1 VLTEGSR
8 ATGGRG
14 RARLRSLFVI
24 AQLMAAVVL
33 VTGAIQLARSFGRL
47 LEIDPGFDPSSV
59 VTMELDLQEGYPDF
73 AAAGAFYRE
82 LEPRI
87 AALPGVSGIGL
98 TSTLPLDDANDYFQP
113 IQLIDAPVTPTEA
126 PRAFLRQV
134 SADFFQTLRVPIL
147 RGRSFTSFDR
157 ADASPVAIVNEAFV
171 RRYFPDVDPIGRHV
185 GDVGIQVGPLGVI
198 LNDEVE
204 IIGVAADVKYD
215 GLREE
220 PAPSLYFPME
230 QAPFRRMIL
239 VLRTTLSTAD
249 ATRAVRT
256 VLQEM
261 NPRLPLSDIATLQ
274 GRVEVELAPDRRN
287 LLLIGGF
294 GSIALLLAG
303 VGVFGVVS
311 YSARQRIPE
320 FGIRLA
326 VGAGPAAILGLVM
339 DQAVRLVGVGLALG
353 LIVAFPA
360 MRLLGSQLYGVSPG
374 DPLAFL
380 GVGLLLAGTGVVA
393 GLIPALRATRMDPLK
408 ALRSG

>member
-1 VLTEGSR
+1 
-8 ATGGRG
+8 
-14 RARLRSLFVI
+14 
-24 AQLMAAVVL
+24 
-33 VTGAIQLARSFGRL
+33 
-47 LEIDPGFDPSSV
+47 
-59 VTMELDLQEGYPDF
+59 
-73 AAAGAFYRE
+73 
-82 LEPRI
+82 
-87 AALPGVSGIGL
+87 
-98 TSTLPLDDANDYFQP
+98 
-113 IQLIDAPVTPTEA
+113 
-126 PRAFLRQV
+126 
-134 SADFFQTLRVPIL
+134 
-147 RGRSFTSFDR
+147 
-157 ADASPVAIVNEAFV
+157 
-171 RRYFPDVDPIGRHV
+171 
-185 GDVGIQVGPLGVI
+185 
-198 LNDEVE
+198 VE

-215 GLREE
+215 GLRDE

-249 ATRAVRT
+249 ATRAVRG

-261 NPRLPLSDIATLQ
+261 NPRLPLSDIATLRE
-274 GRVEVELAPDRRN
+274 RVDIELAPDRRN

-339 DQAVRLVGVGLALG
+339 DQAVRLVGIGLALG

-360 MRLLGSQLYGVSPG
+360 MQLLASQLYGVNPG

-380 GVGLLLAGTGVVA
+380 GVGLLLAATGVVA
-393 GLIPALRATRMDPLK
+393 GLIPAVRATRMDPLK